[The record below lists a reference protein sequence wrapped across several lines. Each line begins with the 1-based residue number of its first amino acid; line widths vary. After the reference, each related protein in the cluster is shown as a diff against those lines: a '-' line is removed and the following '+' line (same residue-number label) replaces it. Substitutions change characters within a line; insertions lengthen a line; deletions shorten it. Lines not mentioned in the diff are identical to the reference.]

1 MGGDR
6 ANERVPR
13 RRIRSEKGVTL
24 EENEEEEE
32 GLWAERSSHNV
43 AWPLAYNVDAT

>member
-1 MGGDR
+1 MRGSHG
-6 ANERVPR
+6 AG
-13 RRIRSEKGVTL
+13 SGVKKVLPL
-24 EENEEEEE
+24 EEMEEEEG